1 MRIPIKLS
9 EQIIY
14 FLKTAGNKAYI
25 PGCKNELIKEAEGHI
40 YSFPSTV
47 FLQEGD
53 EWYIIDKEEAHT
65 WGIRKIFFWE
75 DWIRELVDENDG
87 LNKKL
92 GKLPKFLRNLY
103 KI

>member
-1 MRIPIKLS
+1 MRTPVKLS

-25 PGCKNELIKEAEGHI
+25 SGCKTELYKEEESYI

-53 EWYIIDKEEAHT
+53 DWYVIDRKEAHI

-75 DWIRELVDENDG
+75 DWMRELVEENDE
-87 LNKKL
+87 LKNKL
-92 GKLPKFLRNLY
+92 VKLPKFLRKLY